1 MWRTYI
7 LYMYVISIHHV
18 YAAYICYPVSADTL
32 CCALYLL
39 CSQAT
44 ATRSNTL
51 QHAATHCNTL
61 QHAVHSLCWHI
72 VSWGGYGLLSRLL
85 KTIGLFCKRAL
96 QKRLFSAK
104 ETCNF
109 KEPTNHIHPIRPE
122 SRSYRLR
129 AMDTLQH
136 TATHCNTLQHTTAHC
151 NALQHTVTN
160 CNTLQ
165 HTVKHCNTRQHT
177 VTHRNTPQHTITQ
190 CNTLQPTA
198 THHNTL

>member
-1 MWRTYI
+1 MTYVHI
-7 LYMYVISIHHV
+7 IYVCHINTSCICRLHLLSSLCWHV
-18 YAAYICYPVSADTL
+18 VL
-32 CCALYLL
+32 CLIFALQPSN
-39 CSQAT
+39 C
-44 ATRSNTL
+44 NTL
-51 QHAATHCNTL
+51 QYTTTCCNTL